1 MKSPT
6 AREQEQA
13 FAAKVRN
20 SPEFAKWLLRYT
32 KFKGLDVEP
41 ILVRSDNPW
50 YQSRKTGRQSE
61 TDILLVLFAIHIE
74 NKRLRDKFQPD
85 QPELYHERAAD
96 WVGMA
101 KWGNYHDFQCIL
113 LAPKGFIEINRPKAD
128 IFHNYITHEELSP
141 FIVEFS
147 ARSPEVI
154 GTKIRGQE

>member
-1 MKSPT
+1 MKSPM

-50 YQSRKTGRQSE
+50 YQSRKTGRQ
-61 TDILLVLFAIHIE
+61 
-74 NKRLRDKFQPD
+74 RLRDKFQPD